1 MVSRAFTMASNRHER
16 GYATW
21 ALRLRSA
28 IPAIRAAHNGQE
40 GGAQYQ
46 CAVAVAQEL
55 EMRPLQAHCHLGL
68 GKLYCRIG
76 RLEEARTE
84 LGIAVEMF
92 RDMGMARWLPEA
104 ESELAS
110 LT

>member
-1 MVSRAFTMASNRHER
+1 MASNRHER
-16 GYATW
+16 GNAAW
-21 ALRLRSA
+21 ALRLRA
-28 IPAIRAAHNGQE
+28 EIAAHRAPSNGQKAA
-40 GGAQYQ
+40 AQYQ
-46 CAVAVAQEL
+46 GALAVAQEL

-68 GKLYCRIG
+68 ARLYRGIG
-76 RLEEARTE
+76 RLEEARPE
-84 LGIAVEMF
+84 LGIAVEML